1 MRFVHEPEFPGNL
14 EIFNRFLDQHPS
26 VPALVQE
33 GIQESV
39 KISDFAT
46 LSQWR
51 RTDLY
56 NNWFRLQGLDYQLA
70 FLTTDPHLR
79 LGITLNRSR
88 CDFSEEDRSIL
99 NLLMPH
105 LAQAFSTSKLFS
117 HFSDAANLK
126 ETGYIVADP
135 NGSILFSTTKAIRWL
150 TEYFGNS
157 HNTSLPA
164 VLRDW
169 LKDRSL
175 KLFKRK

>member
-79 LGITLNRSR
+79 LGITLNRREPPLFQQFDRARISR
-88 CDFSEEDRSIL
+88 SRASLHNRTRSATIV
-99 NLLMPH
+99 PKSKPVRPRRH
-105 LAQAFSTSKLFS
+105 TSSPCRTSTTRTFHPLQLVLIN
-117 HFSDAANLK
+117 ANLK
-126 ETGYIVADP
+126 RY
-135 NGSILFSTTKAIRWL
+135 
-150 TEYFGNS
+150 
-157 HNTSLPA
+157 
-164 VLRDW
+164 
-169 LKDRSL
+169 
-175 KLFKRK
+175 